1 MNSIEKLQMRI
12 SKICDMKDEIDEIK
26 ENIELEKVQ
35 IIKEMTSLSV
45 DRIEALNGVAF
56 VMDYDRGTLNSELVE
71 NGLHKATR
79 GVDVSIDDCRAYT
92 HLNYLLIK
100 RKKEN

>member
-1 MNSIEKLQMRI
+1 MERVQKLEMKIDR
-12 SKICDMKDEIDEIK
+12 ICDMRDEIDNIK
-26 ENIELEKVQ
+26 ENIELEKVDL
-35 IIKEMTSLSV
+35 IKEMLDMQV
-45 DRIEALNGVAF
+45 DRVESENGVAF

-79 GVDVSIDDCRAYT
+79 GAEVTVDDCRVYT

-100 RKKEN
+100 RKKD

>member
-1 MNSIEKLQMRI
+1 MESVQKLEMKIDRICEMR
-12 SKICDMKDEIDEIK
+12 DEIDSIK
-26 ENIELEKVQ
+26 ENIELEKVDL
-35 IIKEMTSLSV
+35 IKEMVDMQV
-45 DRIEALNGVAF
+45 DRVESENGVAF

-79 GVDVSIDDCRAYT
+79 GAEVTVDDCRAYT

-100 RKKEN
+100 RKKD